1 MTSSTIT
8 PTLPDAR
15 TRLKVTAVH
24 GSPALLSLIAMV
36 VIFAVAVANQPGI
49 LSVPGLTL
57 MLMSAVPLVLATQ
70 AQMLIMSV
78 GDIDLGI
85 GYLVGFV
92 TVIAAT
98 VLQSSPLLGIL
109 ILGVIVIAYAALGAI
124 IQKRNVPSI
133 IVTLGMSFVWLGL
146 GLQFLPTPGGEAPAW
161 LAAIGRWRPDW
172 VPAPLVF
179 ILVATLLGWLI
190 ARRSRLGTRMR
201 ALGSSPATLEKLGW
215 SLTRT
220 RVLTYVIAA
229 ALIIAAGLMLASQ
242 TRSGD
247 INSASNFTLMT
258 IAAVILGGG
267 NFSGGRALPLGATL
281 GAVTLGLITVLLSL
295 INLSSSLQSAAQGL
309 IVLAV
314 LAGRVITE
322 RAIRS

>member
-1 MTSSTIT
+1 MTSSTLT

-15 TRLKVTAVH
+15 TRLKVTAAH

-36 VIFAVAVANQPGI
+36 VIFSVAVANQPGI
-49 LSVPGLTL
+49 LSIPGLTL

-98 VLQSSPLLGIL
+98 VLQNSPVLGIL
-109 ILGVIVIAYAALGAI
+109 ILASIVIAYAALGLI

-146 GLQFLPTPGGEAPAW
+146 GLQFLPTPGGEAPTW

-172 VPAPLVF
+172 IPAPLVF
-179 ILVATLLGWLI
+179 ILIATLAGWLI
-190 ARRSRLGTRMR
+190 VRRSQLGTRMR
-201 ALGSSPATLEKLGW
+201 ALGSSPVTLEKLGW

-220 RVLTYVIAA
+220 RVLTYAIAA
-229 ALIIAAGLMLASQ
+229 VLIIAAGLMLASQ